1 MCSMVFIAIR
11 RLALLFLILDGKGL
25 CDGDLVILAYSG
37 RTKLSVGADYRE
49 MSEIARRMFPDIRT
63 LMNVDGGGSAVLG
76 MVVNGSFMELSC
88 PSTSTDSCVGMT
100 RPVNTVL
107 YIPVGG

>member
-1 MCSMVFIAIR
+1 MFVNLKIAS
-11 RLALLFLILDGKGL
+11 
-25 CDGDLVILAYSG
+25 VIVYSG
-37 RTKLSVGADYRE
+37 RTNKSIGADYRE
-49 MSEIARRMFPDIRT
+49 MIGIARKMFPDIQT

-76 MVVNGSFMELSC
+76 MVVNGSFMELSY

-107 YIPVGG
+107 YVDIK